1 MSEDSEASTE
11 SDSASGRLARIAAG
25 DLAGGVTRQMVKPL
39 RELREDLAV
48 LVESLDRHMMESRGP
63 RGLSYRDLEA
73 LRQTLADCYL
83 RCRDTARLASD
94 LAQASGGAGSGSA
107 DHPVGPLDLN
117 KLVESAINLARHRI
131 REDTEVFVD
140 LGSVPLVRAL
150 EPRLLLAIAQMICV
164 AAESAARTPG
174 SALSIKSRL
183 QDQEVVLLVSDNGA
197 GHPTAVDDLV
207 AMLGSAMAS
216 TGGHS
221 AATSQEGAGSAFE
234 LRFPARSLEK

>member
-1 MSEDSEASTE
+1 MSDHPDASKDS
-11 SDSASGRLARIAAG
+11 DLASGRLARIAAG

-94 LAQASGGAGSGSA
+94 LAQASGGGTAA
-107 DHPVGPLDLN
+107 DRPAGPLDLN
-117 KLVESAINLARHRI
+117 KIVESAINLARHRI
-131 REDTEVFVD
+131 KEDTEVFVD
-140 LGSVPLVRAL
+140 LGSVPMVRAL
-150 EPRLLLAIAQMICV
+150 EPRLLLAITQMICV

-183 QDQEVVLLVSDNGA
+183 QEREVVLLVSDNGA
-197 GHPTAVDDLV
+197 GYSTAVDDLV
-207 AMLGSAMAS
+207 AMLGSAMAD

-234 LRFPARSLEK
+234 LRFPTGSLTP